1 MFGVSLLCWTT
12 VAWAHVPVIPD
23 VAPSQAQWS
32 ALNSS
37 IGGRLHVGIPLARP
51 CFTLAD
57 TAGTTNTTDCAVVR
71 QGWSNSQQFGAYM
84 NTQWGSCQTTSHMC
98 LIHGLNVSDPA
109 PSDPPNVCRQGSVSP
124 FYIDVQGASDVQ
136 KAFIFSKKTGI
147 PLVVKNTGHDYKGR
161 SSAPG
166 SLALWT
172 HNLQSAS
179 SLCPFFLSYNPSFVP
194 GGCPASHARP
204 GVTMGA
210 GAIISNV
217 VAFAEANNVT
227 LVAGG
232 EKSVG
237 ASGGWGGGHGA
248 LSNTLGLGVDRV
260 LEFKIV
266 TPTGS
271 YLTANE
277 CQNTDLFWALRGG
290 GGGTFGVVL
299 SSTTLASPKLTLKR
313 CTRVAFAAFSRT
325 NTNAT
330 RGFYEVLVENSVRWA
345 EQGFGGY
352 LEPFQALYVTPN
364 LNSTE
369 AAATMQ
375 PLFDYVKSLAPNDTG
390 VQILSLEMPSYGAF
404 YQAFL
409 AGSGAPTTATVCN
422 AVIASRLIPAANFAD
437 AAGRAALVDALMQ
450 TLAHVT
456 FDLSLI
462 ATTPYNVPD
471 DGSTSVT
478 EAWRTAVWHAVAEGG
493 WDGAA
498 PVDEETA
505 AYTGISAAAD
515 FLRAITPDGAYQNE
529 ADVHEPNH
537 AVSFWGTHYPRLLQ
551 IKKKYDPDNLLT
563 CWHCV
568 GYNPNTPRFSCYV

>member
-1 MFGVSLLCWTT
+1 MTGG
-12 VAWAHVPVIPD
+12 
-23 VAPSQAQWS
+23 QWQS
-32 ALNSS
+32 RYS
-37 IGGRLHVGIPLARP
+37 IPLATSP
-51 CFTLAD
+51 KTL
-57 TAGTTNTTDCAVVR
+57 VR
-71 QGWSNSQQFGAYM
+71 TFASPAASIVLAARD
-84 NTQWGSCQTTSHMC
+84 GSE
-98 LIHGLNVSDPA
+98 
-109 PSDPPNVCRQGSVSP
+109 
-124 FYIDVQGASDVQ
+124 AS
-136 KAFIFSKKTGI
+136 A
-147 PLVVKNTGHDYKGR
+147 LH
-161 SSAPG
+161 SSI
-166 SLALWT
+166 L
-172 HNLQSAS
+172 
-179 SLCPFFLSYNPSFVP
+179 
-194 GGCPASHARP
+194 
-204 GVTMGA
+204 GVTREVAA
-210 GAIISNV
+210 GAPTYLFIIQFSGGYSIISHK
-217 VAFAEANNVT
+217 E
-227 LVAGG
+227 
-232 EKSVG
+232 S
-237 ASGGWGGGHGA
+237 SGL
-248 LSNTLGLGVDRV
+248 LSRHFRAQTQRD
-260 LEFKIV
+260 
-266 TPTGS
+266 
-271 YLTANE
+271 A
-277 CQNTDLFWALRGG
+277 W
-290 GGGTFGVVL
+290 
-299 SSTTLASPKLTLKR
+299 
-313 CTRVAFAAFSRT
+313 
-325 NTNAT
+325 
-330 RGFYEVLVENSVRWA
+330 FYEVLVENSVRWA

-409 AGSGAPTTATVCN
+409 AGSGAVCLCISFLL
-422 AVIASRLIPAANFAD
+422 VAD
-437 AAGRAALVDALMQ
+437 HAGSPLVRTPMAQVDTPSDLVSQCAGCRRAALVDALMQ

>member
-1 MFGVSLLCWTT
+1 MFVVSFAGVLLAAVVSAHPSERVVTAT
-12 VAWAHVPVIPD
+12 QWA
-23 VAPSQAQWS
+23 

-57 TAGTTNTTDCAVVR
+57 TAGNINATECAAVR
-71 QGWSNSQQFGAYM
+71 QGWTNNLFLVEQFGAYM
-84 NTQWGSCQTTSHMC
+84 NTQWGSCQATAQTC
-98 LIHGLNVSDPA
+98 LIDGLNVSDPT
-109 PSDPPNVCRQGSVSP
+109 PSDPPNVCEQGSVP
-124 FYIDVQGASDVQ
+124 PYYIDVRDASDVR
-136 KAFIFSKKTGI
+136 KAFAFSEINGV

-172 HNLQSAS
+172 HNLQS
-179 SLCPFFLSYNPSFVP
+179 LSYNESFVP
-194 GGCPASHARP
+194 VGCSASHAKP

-210 GAIISNV
+210 GSIFNDI
-217 VAFAEANNVT
+217 VAFAEENNITVMT
-227 LVAGG
+227 GA
-232 EKSVG
+232 ESTAG
-237 ASGGWGGGHGA
+237 ASGGWVMGGGHGA
-248 LSNTLGLGVDRV
+248 LANTLGLGVDRV
-260 LEFKIV
+260 LQFKIV
-266 TPTGS
+266 TPTGL

-299 SSTTLASPKLTLKR
+299 ESTTLASPKLTLQ
-313 CTRVAFAAFSRT
+313 VAFAAFSRT

-330 RGFYEVLVENSVRWA
+330 RGFYEVVVNNSVRWA

-352 LEPFQALYVTPN
+352 IEPFQALYVTPK

-369 AAATMQ
+369 SSATMQ
-375 PLFDYVKSLAPNDTG
+375 PLFDYVTSLAPTDPG
-390 VQILSLEMPSYGAF
+390 VEILSLELPSYGTF
-404 YQAFL
+404 YQTFIAN
-409 AGSGAPTTATVCN
+409 AGAPVGEN
-422 AVIASRLIPAANFAD
+422 AVIASRLIPAANFGDAD
-437 AAGRAALVDALMQ
+437 GRAALVDALIQ

-456 FDLSLI
+456 FDMTLI

-478 EAWRTAVWHAVAEGG
+478 PAWRTAIWHVVAEGG
-493 WDGAA
+493 WDGAM
-498 PVDEETA
+498 PVADEQA
-505 AYTGISAAAD
+505 AYTGISGAANY
-515 FLRAITPDGAYQNE
+515 LRAITPDAAYQNE

-537 AVSFWGTHYPRLLQ
+537 EVSFWGTNYPRLLQ
-551 IKKKYDPDNLLT
+551 IKQKYDPDNLLE

-568 GYNPNTPRFSCYV
+568 GYDPLSPRFSCYV

>member
-1 MFGVSLLCWTT
+1 MFVRVASLTSILY
-12 VAWAHVPVIPD
+12 WAAAVLAHPHGPGIRD
-23 VAPSQAQWS
+23 VTSAQWS
-32 ALNSS
+32 ALNAS

-51 CFTLAD
+51 CFALAN
-57 TAGTTNTTDCAVVR
+57 TAGTIDPAECAAVREGWTNSLFLVEE
-71 QGWSNSQQFGAYM
+71 FGAYM
-84 NTQWGSCQTTSHMC
+84 NTQWGSCQATSQSC
-98 LIHGLNVSDPA
+98 LIHGLNVTDPA
-109 PSDPPNVCRQGSVSP
+109 PSAPPNTCQQGSVSP
-124 FYIDVQGASDVQ
+124 FYIDVQGPADVQ
-136 KAFIFSKKTGI
+136 KAFAFSKKTGV

-172 HNLQSAS
+172 HNLQS
-179 SLCPFFLSYNPSFVP
+179 LSYNASFVP
-194 GGCPASHARP
+194 AGCPASDAKP

-210 GAIISNV
+210 GSIINNV
-217 VAFAEANNVT
+217 VAFAEANNIT
-227 LVAGG
+227 LVAGA
-232 EKSVG
+232 ETSVG
-237 ASGGWGGGHGA
+237 ASGGWVMGGGHGA

-266 TPTGS
+266 TPKGLF
-271 YLTANE
+271 LTANA
-277 CQNTDLFWALRGG
+277 CQNSDLFWALRGG
-290 GGGTFGVVL
+290 GGGTFGVVME
-299 SSTTLASPKLTLKR
+299 STTLASPKLTLQ
-313 CTRVAFAAFSRT
+313 VAFAAFSRT

-352 LEPFQALYVTPN
+352 LEPFQALYVTPK

-375 PLFDYVKSLAPNDTG
+375 PLFDYVTSLAPTDPG

-404 YQAFL
+404 YQTFI
-409 AGSGAPTTATVCN
+409 AGSGAPVGEN
-422 AVIASRLIPAANFAD
+422 AVLGSRLIPAANFAD
-437 AAGRAALVDALMQ
+437 AAGRAALVDALLQ
-450 TLAHVT
+450 TLAQVT
-456 FDLSLI
+456 FDLTLI

-478 EAWRTAVWHAVAEGG
+478 AAWRTAVWHAIAEGG

-498 PVDEETA
+498 PLDQEQA
-505 AYTGISAAAD
+505 AYTGISNAAD
-515 FLRAITPDGAYQNE
+515 FLRAITPDAAYQNE

-537 AVSFWGTHYPRLLQ
+537 EVSFWGTHYPRLLQ
-551 IKKKYDPDNLLT
+551 IKKKYDPDNLLM

-568 GYNPNTPRFSCYV
+568 GYDPTSPRFSCYV